1 MQYTLTLIDRNTG
14 TIKETDGT
22 PKAGCTKWVC
32 PTSCHAYLQSP
43 PFGGHIGNLTEDF
56 TNQISIPSTEETIL
70 YTGTH
75 IYVRTCTR
83 TRTRTRTHTRTHTHT
98 CTHTHT
104 HTHTHIHTTLSSPAT
119 YIISAT
125 KVVWNAKTGHASR
138 HLSTHSFIQNEKH
151 DLHTRMREGQRY
163 ACTQCQ

>member
-32 PTSCHAYLQSP
+32 PTSCHTYLQSP

-56 TNQISIPSTEETIL
+56 TNQISIPSTEEPIL

-75 IYVRTCTR
+75 TYVHAR
-83 TRTRTRTHTRTHTHT
+83 TRTRTRTHAHTHIHI
-98 CTHTHT
+98 HTHT
-104 HTHTHIHTTLSSPAT
+104 HTHTTLSSPAT

-125 KVVWNAKTGHASR
+125 KTVWNAKTGHASR

-163 ACTQCQ
+163 ARTQCQ